1 MNIVV
6 FPGQGSQFV
15 GMGKDDYQASDLAR
29 SYYDKANKILGID
42 LKEVMFEGSEE
53 DLKQTD
59 VTQPAV
65 FLYSIVKYYMSGKT
79 PDAVAGH
86 SLGEITAL
94 VASGVLTFDDAL
106 TLVSRRANAMQV
118 ACKQQE
124 GTMAAILGLDDSVV
138 ESLCAD
144 IDAIVVPA
152 NYNCPG
158 QLVISG
164 SMDGVTKAVDAA
176 TQAGARRALMLNVG
190 GAFHSPLME
199 TAETTLAEAIE
210 QVTFANANVPIYQN
224 VDGQPQSD
232 AQIIKSNLLKQL
244 TSPVKWTQSMQT
256 MVANGL
262 TLYSEAGAKVLSG
275 FIRRVDRAIPTEQ
288 F

>member
-15 GMGKDDYQASDLAR
+15 GMGKEDYESSDLAK
-29 SYYDKANKILGID
+29 SYYDKANEVLGFD
-42 LKEVMFEGSEE
+42 LKQIMFEGTEE
-53 DLKQTD
+53 ELKQTK

-65 FLYSIVKYYMSGKT
+65 FLYSIVKFYINGKQ

-94 VASGVLTFDDAL
+94 VACGSLTFEDAL
-106 TLVSRRANAMQV
+106 TLVSRRANAMQT
-118 ACKQQE
+118 ACEEQE
-124 GTMAAILGLDDSVV
+124 GTMAAILGLEDHVV

-144 IDAIVVPA
+144 IEAVVVPA

-164 SMDGVTKAVDAA
+164 SKAGITEAVEAA
-176 TQAGARRALMLNVG
+176 TEAGARRALVLNVG
-190 GAFHSPLME
+190 GAFHSPLMA
-199 TAETTLAEAIE
+199 TAESTLAEAIE
-210 QVTFANANVPIYQN
+210 QVKFENANVPIYQN
-224 VDGQPQSD
+224 VDGKPQTD
-232 AQIIKSNLLKQL
+232 AEIIKSNLLKQL
-244 TSPVKWTQSMQT
+244 TSPVKWTQSMQA
-256 MVANGL
+256 MVADGL
-262 TLYSEAGAKVLSG
+262 TLYSESGAKVLSG

-288 F
+288 L